1 MARRIFSNEFK
12 VEACRMVTDQGQ
24 SIRETARNLGLSEC
38 LLARWVREKKDPLL
52 PGAVSQS
59 TFESKRIRE
68 LEAQVKRLQLERE
81 ILKKAMVYFVEVPK

>member
-1 MARRIFSNEFK
+1 VARRIFTNEFK

-24 SIRETARNLGLSEC
+24 SIRETARNLGLSEG
-38 LLARWVREKKDPLL
+38 LLARWVREKRELL
-52 PGAVSQS
+52 LSGAASQS